1 MVWLELEIIILR
13 WNRFERILEV
23 SNTKMNFLKFKFIVC
38 TLLLLNIGTAV
49 ISADV
54 SPSQMIATSIEV
66 LELRLGNA
74 ANKERLGDNRA
85 ELYSIIDKSLSPYFH
100 KKYAGRLVLDKYWA
114 AANQNQRKRFTEGL
128 YQALIRSYAIS
139 MLNFDVSKIS
149 VRPIHSNLQD
159 LKKITVKTDVDYK
172 GELIPMSF
180 SFGKFKEG
188 WRFFDVSIE
197 GVSYIRNYRNQFK
210 AEIQANGLDAVIL
223 RLESQK

>member
-13 WNRFERILEV
+13 WNRFKRILVV

-38 TLLLLNIGTAV
+38 TLLLLNAGTEV

-54 SPSQMIATSIEV
+54 LPDQMIATSIEL
-66 LELRLGNA
+66 LELKLGNTT
-74 ANKERLGDNRA
+74 NKERLGENRA

-139 MLNFDVSKIS
+139 MLNFDVSKIT
-149 VRPIHSNLQD
+149 VRPINSNLQD

-172 GELIPMSF
+172 GELVPMNF

-188 WRFFDVSIE
+188 WRFYDVRIE